1 MKSKLLFAVALLT
14 VACSTPPAPEKPAAV
29 GSIVRLDPAFD
40 ALVPKEAQIEK
51 LAGGF
56 TFIEGPIWR
65 PSGVLWFSDVIGNVV
80 RQWSPDG
87 KVTEI
92 LNPGGYDGN
101 SLPAGGYNGPN
112 GMTADRD
119 GAVLLCQHGNRRIV
133 RISKEMQVSTLV
145 DKFEGK
151 KLNSPNDLVYRSD
164 GSLYFTDPP
173 YGFPKQDTDPAKELK
188 FNGVFRLAE
197 GKLRVVIKNVTR
209 PNGIAFSP
217 DQKTLYIANS
227 DEKNKVWMAYN
238 VGGDGTVANGRVFAD
253 VTAEKEN
260 GVPDGMKVDERG
272 NVYGSGPGG
281 IWVFSPAGKHLGT
294 IKTPETAANCNWGDD
309 WKSLYITAGTG
320 LYRIKLA
327 VAGEKQLY
335 H

>member
-1 MKSKLLFAVALLT
+1 MKSKLVFAVALLT

-238 VGGDGTVANGRVFAD
+238 VGDDGTVANGRVFAD